1 MFHWSLIL
9 SPPKRGVVRLLERP
23 WDSQISVVPQPLE
36 QSSPGPG
43 PSTPTALPSHPFGST
58 LHLPV
63 ISESSAGSQ
72 FDLQKHY
79 THLQMD
85 F

>member
-1 MFHWSLIL
+1 M
-9 SPPKRGVVRLLERP
+9 ERP
-23 WDSQISVVPQPLE
+23 WDSQISVVPNPLGLC
-36 QSSPGPG
+36 PGA
-43 PSTPTALPSHPFGST
+43 STPTALPSHPFGSS

-63 ISESSAGSQ
+63 TSESSAESW

-85 F
+85 FKHLI